1 MAKLRDEI
9 SSLQDDVSKANDQV
23 TIHSILVSV
32 KITSEMRFDFVA
44 ERPSVNCLFFSQL
57 ADSEETTRNL
67 EMELAVS
74 QEKHRICTQEV
85 KT

>member
-44 ERPSVNCLFFSQL
+44 ERPSVNCLFFFLSWRIRKKL
-57 ADSEETTRNL
+57 LETWKWSWPCHKKNTGHVHKR
-67 EMELAVS
+67 
-74 QEKHRICTQEV
+74 
-85 KT
+85 